1 MEWVL
6 LNWFNILKNA
16 RLVQEQSQGFRLDD
30 KDEAYVLQDEDV
42 LEEDDN
48 CRKEFIKIAEKV
60 KNSFP
65 SSETILEYSYN
76 ESQGSVYSSRHKYDG
91 FEVEVTIQIANE
103 GEIPDEAY
111 CKAIEDFKTLR
122 PPSGNTVKE
131 YGELLIA
138 CFKKGRVYLMNIDIN
153 PIYEPGDYD
162 FFASYIDVVVKHY
175 DKYGKRV
182 HPDKEYKLHTKFDNW
197 SGFF

>member
-1 MEWVL
+1 M
-6 LNWFNILKNA
+6 NWFNTLKNA
-16 RLVQEQSQGFRLDD
+16 RLVQEQRQGFRLDD
-30 KDEAYVLQDEDV
+30 KDEDYV

-65 SSETILEYSYN
+65 SSETIFNYSYN
-76 ESQGSVYSSRHKYDG
+76 ESKESVYRSLHKYDG

-103 GEIPDEAY
+103 GEIPDDAY
-111 CKAIEDFKTLR
+111 CKVIEDFKALR
-122 PPSGNTVKE
+122 PPSGNTVNE
-131 YGELLIA
+131 YGELLISS
-138 CFKKGRVYLMNIDIN
+138 FKKGKLYVMSIDIS
-153 PIYEPGDYD
+153 PMHEPGTYD
-162 FFASYIDVVVKHY
+162 FPASYIDVVVKHY

-182 HPDKEYKLHTKFDNW
+182 HPDKDYKLHTEFDNW